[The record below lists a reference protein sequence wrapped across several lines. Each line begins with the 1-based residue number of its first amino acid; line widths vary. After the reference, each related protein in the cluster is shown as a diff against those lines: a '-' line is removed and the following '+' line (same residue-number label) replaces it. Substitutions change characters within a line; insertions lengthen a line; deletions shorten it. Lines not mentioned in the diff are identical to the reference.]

1 MVAASMNTKPWETTM
16 IRNFEELRNAV
27 EEPSKHRLAVAA
39 ATDPRTLEAVCKARE
54 EGIADAILFGDSDE
68 MKRSAE
74 EAGLELEGFEIH
86 HHDTPAESAH
96 EAVKAVSSGRASVY
110 MKGYIHTSAFLR
122 AALDKEVGLR
132 TGHLL
137 SHIFILDAVH
147 MGRLLYVTDGAL
159 NITPDLADL
168 AQITSNAVALA
179 RLLENDEPKVG
190 VLSAVAAV
198 KPTIP
203 TTTNAAALSKMADR
217 GQIKNCKIDGP
228 FALDNAINPEAA
240 AYKKIGGD
248 VAGHADI
255 VLVPDVV
262 SGNILAKSFPHIAGG
277 QMAGLVMGGTAPI
290 VLPSRADSLESKL
303 MGIVSAIVLAQNSG
317 GLPLDV
323 QTVHF

>member
-1 MVAASMNTKPWETTM
+1 M

-27 EEPSKHRLAVAA
+27 DKPSKHRLAVAA
-39 ATDPRTLEAVCKARE
+39 ATDPITLEAVCAARDQ
-54 EGIADAILFGDSDE
+54 GITDAILFGDQKQIE
-68 MKRSAE
+68 ASAE
-74 EAGLELEGFEIH
+74 EAELDISGFEIQH
-86 HHDTPAESAH
+86 HATPP
-96 EAVKAVSSGRASVY
+96 EAALGAVEAVSSGRASVY

-122 AALDKEVGLR
+122 AALDREVGLR
-132 TGHLL
+132 SGHLL
-137 SHIFILDAVH
+137 SHVFILDAPH
-147 MGRLLYVTDGAL
+147 LGRLLHVTDGAL
-159 NITPDLADL
+159 NIEPDLADL

-179 RLLENDEPKVG
+179 RLLDNECPKVG

-203 TTTNAAALSKMADR
+203 TTTNAAALSKMAER
-217 GQIKNCKIDGP
+217 GQIKHCKIDGP

-240 AYKKIGGD
+240 KYKKIGGD

-262 SGNILAKSFPHIAGG
+262 AGNILAKSFPHIAGG
-277 QMAGLVMGGTAPI
+277 QMAGLVMGATAPI

-303 MGIVSAIVLAQNSG
+303 MGIVAAVVMAQNSD